1 MERSK
6 DNIITSTQKKREK
19 SLEALLGHV
28 LRKND
33 VSTYRKSYYLA
44 KIRNYIPSSWWHISY
59 ICVNL
64 LSPYKIQTRLQRFA
78 FSFSWLKNI
87 LVNNAVFM
95 IRCSKMSKNE
105 KNWKNLFLL
114 WIRHCA
120 KIVMLTNHK
129 QYFANKCV
137 TVITFI
143 RYLST

>member
-1 MERSK
+1 M
-6 DNIITSTQKKREK
+6 
-19 SLEALLGHV
+19 
-28 LRKND
+28 RKND

-64 LSPYKIQTRLQRFA
+64 LSFRTYQLFWTHYAHKYHPDNWVLSKMQTLLQRFA